1 MKLISMVDY
10 VLEQEVKLYEDETGF
25 LNDRLVNIFRYANFL
40 KKPLELGMFI
50 PCDEDGN
57 VLEDPEL
64 TMLQGDGETYYS
76 ASDEEFKQYW
86 EAEERVLFD
95 GFQISDIFDNNN
107 IGIHSCS
114 LSFSTKN
121 FKAKFENKTIKEL
134 IHYDITLTESAINK
148 ITNRKV

>member
-1 MKLISMVDY
+1 MKLISMVKRIKDIDLNHGSLDDKY
-10 VLEQEVKLYEDETGF
+10 KLII
-25 LNDRLVNIFRYANFL
+25 NYANFL

-107 IGIHSCS
+107 IGIQSCS

-121 FKAKFENKTIKEL
+121 FKAKFENKTIEEL
-134 IHYDITLTESAINK
+134 IHYDITLTESAINNL
-148 ITNRKV
+148 INRKV